1 MFFFSF
7 CRATQ
12 IIPERKVGNVF
23 NDSNQ
28 LKEEGIQ
35 PFAMRED
42 WLTQIENREG
52 LIILFVNYT
61 FFSVVSLVCLLFVLC
76 LTHTTSPPN
85 DIMYSI
91 SFIAYSFVVV
101 TIILADY
108 VVYTINS
115 HREIRIK

>member
-1 MFFFSF
+1 MFFSF
-7 CRATQ
+7 YRATQ
-12 IIPERKVGNVF
+12 IVPERKVGNVF